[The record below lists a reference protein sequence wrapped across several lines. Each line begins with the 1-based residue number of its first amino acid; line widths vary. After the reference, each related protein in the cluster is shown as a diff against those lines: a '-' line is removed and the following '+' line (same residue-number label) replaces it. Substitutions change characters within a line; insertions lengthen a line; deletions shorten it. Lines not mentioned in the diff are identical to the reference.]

1 MKVLKLDNLIPP
13 HNSGKIRY
21 SGSEVNKA
29 ESALIMI
36 HGRGSNAES
45 IIGLWNELDLT
56 KTLVIAPQ
64 ADSSFWYPYRFIEP
78 REKNQHEIT
87 SAFQLLDSIIV
98 SLNDAGI
105 PHQKVFLLGFSQGAC
120 IVLDYAIRHPKK
132 YGGVFALSGGLIGD
146 LNSEEYSGNLKRT
159 PVFVGCSTNDFHI
172 PEQRVHD
179 TAEIFE
185 KVNADV
191 TKKLYENMGHTIIQD
206 EIDIINSILNNKNT
220 TTL

>member
-13 HNSGKIRY
+13 HNSGKILY

-29 ESALIMI
+29 DSAFIMI

-78 REKNQHEIT
+78 REKNQHGIT
-87 SAFQLLDSIIV
+87 SAFKLLDSIID
-98 SLNDAGI
+98 SLNDEGI
-105 PHQKVFLLGFSQGAC
+105 PNEKVFLLGFSQGAC
-120 IVLDYAIRHPKK
+120 LALDYAIRHPKK

-146 LNSEEYSGNLKRT
+146 ALNSEEYSGNFERT

-206 EIDIINSILNNKNT
+206 EIDIIDSIFNKSS
-220 TTL
+220 